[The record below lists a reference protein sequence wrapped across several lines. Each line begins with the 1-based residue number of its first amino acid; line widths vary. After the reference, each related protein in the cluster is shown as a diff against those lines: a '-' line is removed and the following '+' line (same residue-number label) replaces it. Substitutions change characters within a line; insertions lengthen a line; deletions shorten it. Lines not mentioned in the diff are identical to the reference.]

1 MKGDTR
7 GPRTSQHQGCTIHSG
22 LCNVKIFQQHETPLK
37 ADSTV
42 GVVNAVYVSAA
53 KDTVHSHEM
62 EKVAQY
68 FSVYFYVYSY
78 C

>member
-1 MKGDTR
+1 M
-7 GPRTSQHQGCTIHSG
+7 
-22 LCNVKIFQQHETPLK
+22 KIFQQHETPLK